1 MTKKLKTIA
10 LYLALFLN
18 TGVLEAQTRI
28 LLATNSI
35 KFNSYV
41 TYKDTIFRILP
52 KYKSLREVDN
62 KSVENMMASILC
74 ESSQEWVNF
83 NTLGG
88 TKKAMIKKAE
98 DFQKIK
104 NRDNAKTHMG
114 ICSKMDFD
122 ILGQSVSILK
132 FKLFIEQ
139 APQGV
144 TGAYQLQKVG
154 NRWYKTSRT
163 DLSNIALMM
172 MFIKPHVFSDLLAG
186 KPKNQKEFD
195 ALLTKVYENKGLNFE
210 KLYNEFSLWENDK
223 EKTALFTEPAW

>member
-1 MTKKLKTIA
+1 MI
-10 LYLALFLN
+10 
-18 TGVLEAQTRI
+18 RI
-28 LLATNSI
+28 LAILLLLSTCLKAQQPVRVFTKTGEFNFQTYEIYPDGKLI
-35 KFNSYV
+35 KLLDCNQTPLF
-41 TYKDTIFRILP
+41 TIEGLMQQIICG
-52 KYKSLREVDN
+52 D
-62 KSVENMMASILC
+62 
-74 ESSQEWVNF
+74 SQEKIDRI
-83 NTLGG
+83 TLGG
-88 TKKAMIKKAE
+88 AKKSEKKTIE
-98 DFQKIK
+98 DFEKIRK
-104 NRDNAKTHMG
+104 SNKEKTYFKLLSRLDFK
-114 ICSKMDFD
+114 SKSEE
-122 ILGQSVSILK
+122 LCILK